1 MFVLQNDIEI
11 STTDEA
17 QRTELLNEF
26 EMTINNSELAH
37 GMQELLGAYLALERY
52 FLEES
57 VNKALG
63 IDALD
68 PDQQTSSMV
77 DDVFFIVQKCVRYV
91 YCQIYAYDM
100 YIIENYNEYNKKCL
114 HRRAMSSW
122 SIDGVCAVVNMACGI
137 LEGEFANR
145 LRNRLRQGYPAG
157 YLDLA
162 QAYSALQTSIQ
173 HGRLQTSDTECA
185 RLMFLV
191 TFF

>member
-1 MFVLQNDIEI
+1 
-11 STTDEA
+11 
-17 QRTELLNEF
+17 
-26 EMTINNSELAH
+26 
-37 GMQELLGAYLALERY
+37 
-52 FLEES
+52 
-57 VNKALG
+57 
-63 IDALD
+63 
-68 PDQQTSSMV
+68 
-77 DDVFFIVQKCVRYV
+77 
-91 YCQIYAYDM
+91 M
-100 YIIENYNEYNKKCL
+100 YNFSR
-114 HRRAMSSW
+114 RRAMSSW

-191 TFF
+191 VFKIYRFTYCCYMLVHW

>member
-1 MFVLQNDIEI
+1 
-11 STTDEA
+11 
-17 QRTELLNEF
+17 
-26 EMTINNSELAH
+26 
-37 GMQELLGAYLALERY
+37 
-52 FLEES
+52 
-57 VNKALG
+57 
-63 IDALD
+63 
-68 PDQQTSSMV
+68 
-77 DDVFFIVQKCVRYV
+77 
-91 YCQIYAYDM
+91 
-100 YIIENYNEYNKKCL
+100 
-114 HRRAMSSW
+114 MSSW

-191 TFF
+191 QFIKFTVLHVISYTSTLLKQFYCIFNIICVHVLFRHT

>member
-63 IDALD
+63 MDALD

-91 YCQIYAYDM
+91 YCQIYAYDI
-100 YIIENYNEYNKKCL
+100 YIIENYNEYNKK
-114 HRRAMSSW
+114 
-122 SIDGVCAVVNMACGI
+122 
-137 LEGEFANR
+137 
-145 LRNRLRQGYPAG
+145 
-157 YLDLA
+157 
-162 QAYSALQTSIQ
+162 
-173 HGRLQTSDTECA
+173 
-185 RLMFLV
+185 
-191 TFF
+191 